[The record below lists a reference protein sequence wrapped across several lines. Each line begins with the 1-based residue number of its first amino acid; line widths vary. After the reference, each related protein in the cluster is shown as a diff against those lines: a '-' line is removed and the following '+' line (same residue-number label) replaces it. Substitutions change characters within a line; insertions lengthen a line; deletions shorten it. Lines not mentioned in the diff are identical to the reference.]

1 MSNFAKPLVKQRV
14 QSIRSD
20 ALIFDMELILRKEI
34 ARNNGCARRAIFFLA
49 DFFRVG
55 KYLIILMVCTRATVI
70 CGNAYAIA
78 LYV

>member
-1 MSNFAKPLVKQRV
+1 MAAHVAPF
-14 QSIRSD
+14 
-20 ALIFDMELILRKEI
+20 
-34 ARNNGCARRAIFFLA
+34 FFLA

-70 CGNAYAIA
+70 YGNAYAIV